1 MHHEEFKPVK
11 ILTGDLQS
19 DLVGNFV
26 VLRVLVTQQNETA
39 GSISGET
46 EYVTLISEYWVLG
59 FASEWVLRRIA

>member
-46 EYVTLISEYWVLG
+46 EYVTLISEY
-59 FASEWVLRRIA
+59 